1 MTSPY
6 KGIGDSLTDA
16 EFYTFV
22 ALVRANNPVL
32 DKFDITENTIN
43 KEYYTLLFTF
53 DDCTVL
59 DNGIMVTD
67 KTRANP
73 PMVKLNDVIFK
84 HSNHTLNL
92 KVMDID
98 DYRLSDTDTS
108 SMEYETISL
117 ALEENMNTSIPLTG
131 LNNGMVILFD
141 DAELMIT
148 HDKPTIVVIDD
159 E

>member
-1 MTSPY
+1 
-6 KGIGDSLTDA
+6 
-16 EFYTFV
+16 
-22 ALVRANNPVL
+22 
-32 DKFDITENTIN
+32 
-43 KEYYTLLFTF
+43 
-53 DDCTVL
+53 
-59 DNGIMVTD
+59 
-67 KTRANP
+67 
-73 PMVKLNDVIFK
+73 
-84 HSNHTLNL
+84 
-92 KVMDID
+92 MDID